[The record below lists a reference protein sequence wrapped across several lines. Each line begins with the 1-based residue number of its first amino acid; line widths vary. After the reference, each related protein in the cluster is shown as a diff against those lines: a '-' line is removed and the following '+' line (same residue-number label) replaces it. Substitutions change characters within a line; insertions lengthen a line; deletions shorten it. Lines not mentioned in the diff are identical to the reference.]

1 MGTAWQREA
10 EEFFRVLQV
19 PLSVGSPDWFPSQRN
34 DVKLIDSG
42 GTRMK
47 RNLVIATVAAAAL
60 VTGGTFA
67 AYASGDDDSAPA
79 QRDSNTRVADD
90 RDDSRDD
97 DTAGARTAGVT
108 AADAVTAAL
117 KHTPGTAVAVDLED
131 DGEDAWDVDV
141 VTSDGTEY
149 TVRIATG
156 SGKVLGAD
164 RDDDDSDGR
173 DDLAALKGTSVDA
186 REAARAAAARG
197 TVTEVGLDDDGP
209 AVWTVETTKGE
220 WKVDPRTAE
229 LTQDRD
235 DTDDDRN
242 QDGKDAQDDRDDRQA
257 DDD

>member
-1 MGTAWQREA
+1 
-10 EEFFRVLQV
+10 
-19 PLSVGSPDWFPSQRN
+19 
-34 DVKLIDSG
+34 
-42 GTRMK
+42 MK

-67 AYASGDDDSAPA
+67 AYASGDDDGAPA

-90 RDDSRDD
+90 RDDSQDGTRDD
-97 DTAGARTAGVT
+97 DTAEVRTAGVT

-131 DGEDAWDVDV
+131 DGEDAWEVDV

-164 RDDDDSDGR
+164 RDDDSDGR

-197 TVTEVGLDDDGP
+197 TVTEVDLDDDGP

-235 DTDDDRN
+235 DTDTDTDTDTAGDRN
-242 QDGKDAQDDRDDRQA
+242 QDDKDAQDDRDDRQA